1 MYQVGIAQ
9 LAERLPAMQEDRV
22 QIPVWQQLFFPFML
36 SFGKFAP
43 KWIKIELNEYLR
55 VNLKDLFL
63 TWFKRPHQTNGL
75 STEFLHIIYVKL
87 E

>member
-9 LAERLPAMQEDRV
+9 LAERLPVMQED
-22 QIPVWQQLFFPFML
+22 QIQILVWQHLFFRFML

-63 TWFKRPHQTNGL
+63 TWFLGPHQTNGL
-75 STEFLHIIYVKL
+75 STEFFHINPKML